1 MDVPSLQVKMVQP
14 LLTVFVQFTEPE
26 ETKRGGAVTVRDGE
40 VMRRGGAVTVRD
52 GVTSAVPLGSSL
64 VRSRVED
71 VVMAR
76 SVMVS

>member
-1 MDVPSLQVKMVQP
+1 MVQP
-14 LLTVFVQFTEPE
+14 LLTVFAQLTEPE

-40 VMRRGGAVTVRD
+40 VMRRGGAITSRV
-52 GVTSAVPLGSSL
+52 GVTSAAPVDSGL
-64 VRSRVED
+64 VRRVED